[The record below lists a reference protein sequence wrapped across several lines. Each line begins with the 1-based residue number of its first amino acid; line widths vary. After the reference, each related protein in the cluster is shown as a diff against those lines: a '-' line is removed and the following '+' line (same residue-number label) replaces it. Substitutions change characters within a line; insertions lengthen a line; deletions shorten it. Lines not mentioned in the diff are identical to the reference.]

1 MKPAISQKDI
11 EKILRG
17 IFFAGV
23 LIFSVIGWVTKSIFE
38 LFNKNSENVP
48 QNGVKS
54 KQVKKSATLPTFALK
69 HMGNPYHI
77 LRIKKEL
84 RF

>member
-38 LFNKNSENVP
+38 LFNK
-48 QNGVKS
+48 K
-54 KQVKKSATLPTFALK
+54 
-69 HMGNPYHI
+69 
-77 LRIKKEL
+77 
-84 RF
+84 